1 VTLERVGSE
10 ELLKPHVR
18 GFAASRA
25 IHVGPLAPGRSAFL
39 LDPGGWDYVG
49 NKSYDDTSPV
59 DE

>member
-1 VTLERVGSE
+1 MTLERVGSE

-25 IHVGPLAPGRSAFL
+25 IHAGPPAPRRSAFL
-39 LDPGGWDYVG
+39 LDSGGRDYVG
-49 NKSYDDTSPV
+49 NNSYDGTIPI